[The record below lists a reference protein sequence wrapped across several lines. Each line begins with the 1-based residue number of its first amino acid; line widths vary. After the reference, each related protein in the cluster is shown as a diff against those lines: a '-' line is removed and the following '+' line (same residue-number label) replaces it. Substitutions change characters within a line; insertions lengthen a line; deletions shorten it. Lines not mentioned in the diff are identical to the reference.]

1 MVGAEPVQLECTT
14 VRKLSENQVANMN
27 QQSRHPGI
35 KRRLYFVRSV
45 DPSVSTESE
54 LLIDLQSTSGDSPD
68 TSSTKSGAGEPNNSN
83 RFSYLNFLMNA
94 NF

>member
-1 MVGAEPVQLECTT
+1 MELHTVGAEPVQLECTT
-14 VRKLSENQVANMN
+14 VRKLSESQVANIHP
-27 QQSRHPGI
+27 QSEHKDI

-68 TSSTKSGAGEPNNSN
+68 TSNTKSGTGEPNNS
-83 RFSYLNFLMNA
+83 SSGDLSED
-94 NF
+94 